1 MLLSYFY
8 LISSEITSDKVI
20 ENDFRLY
27 SIDNNNYKMPVYKSK
42 STHQQTHC
50 YLTLHQDL

>member
-8 LISSEITSDKVI
+8 FISSEITSDKVI